1 MAEAARYK
9 AIRKIADG
17 GSAEVFLAEQ
27 QGAAGFKRHVVLKR
41 IRPELYADEQFRQ
54 MLIDEAT
61 LAMSL
66 RHSNLVEVLDVGD
79 ANGRYFLVLEL
90 VDGWTLAQLMRR
102 ARNANYPL
110 PAELAV
116 YVAAEVCRG
125 LAYAHARTKDGKPLN
140 VVHRDICPNN
150 VLVSMHAEVKVADF
164 GIAQGGDR
172 LLQTQSGMI
181 RGKPA
186 FMSPEQTRAEPLDA
200 RSDLFSV
207 GTLLYTL
214 LTDQHPFPGPSD
226 RETLMQVNSTDAQP
240 VNALK
245 PELPEELA
253 RVVQHAMQRKREDRF
268 QSAQDMLTALEKL
281 QRAVLKPAG
290 RSEFENFLRTL
301 SAKDGETA
309 ITRQTMPPAKVAD
322 EPEWISL
329 SAEQA
334 IVTDQTET
342 QRALPLFDKSKVL
355 EAQQQQQ
362 QHGAPEPR
370 SYWPVFLAAMVVTG
384 GVVWLLQN
392 RNRPQPETVD
402 AGSPMLAA
410 VAPVFDAGAPLPA
423 VELDAGAPD
432 AGQGEP
438 DAGEDAGEFARPPVD
453 VMVDDATPIDAGVV
467 EVPLDSAPVP
477 AVSKSG
483 TATLKLTARLAPNQV
498 EGSKM
503 VGVLIDSEPP
513 GVTIRVEKRVL
524 GKTPALLHFKG
535 GFTFDVWF
543 EAEGQPPLR
552 QWLMLTERQGKP
564 RVTLRNPV
572 E

>member
-41 IRPELYADEQFRQ
+41 IRPALYADEQFRS
-54 MLIDEAT
+54 MLLDEAN

-79 ANGRYFLVLEL
+79 ANGVYFLVMEL

-102 ARNANYPL
+102 GRNANFPL
-110 PAELAV
+110 PPELAV

-125 LAYAHARTKDGKPLN
+125 LAYAHSRTKDGKPLG

-150 VLVSMHAEVKVADF
+150 VLVSMHAEVKIADF

-207 GTLLYTL
+207 GTLLYAL

-226 RETLMQVNSTDAQP
+226 RELLMQVGNSEATP
-240 VNALK
+240 VNKLK

-253 RVVQHAMQRKREDRF
+253 RVVSHAMQKKRDERF

-281 QRAVLKPAG
+281 QRAALKPAG
-290 RSEFENFLRTL
+290 RSEFENYLRAL

-309 ITRQTMPPAKVAD
+309 ITRQTMPPAKVD
-322 EPEWISL
+322 QEPEWISL

-334 IVTDQTET
+334 VVTDQTET

-355 EAQQQQQ
+355 AAQEK
-362 QHGAPEPR
+362 AKAMDRAAEPR
-370 SYWPVFLAAMVVTG
+370 SRLPVFIAAMLVTG
-384 GVVWLLQN
+384 GLVWFVQN
-392 RNRPQPETVD
+392 RFKPTGDVAPIDAGVVVSEAAVD
-402 AGSPMLAA
+402 AGVAAPIA
-410 VAPVFDAGAPLPA
+410 VAVA
-423 VELDAGAPD
+423 ELDAGVAEEPID
-432 AGQGEP
+432 AGTTEAP
-438 DAGEDAGEFARPPVD
+438 TD
-453 VMVDDATPIDAGVV
+453 VVVDATPIDAGVIEVAVDAV
-467 EVPLDSAPVP
+467 EDSGSPVS
-477 AVSKSG
+477 VSRSG
-483 TATLKLTARLAPNQV
+483 TPTLKLTAKLAPNQV
-498 EGSKM
+498 DGSKM
-503 VGVLIDSEPP
+503 VGVLIDSEPQ
-513 GVTIRVEKRVL
+513 GVSIRVEKRVL

-543 EAEGQPPLR
+543 EAEGQEPLR
-552 QWLMLTERQGKP
+552 QWLMLTEKGGKP
-564 RVTLRNPV
+564 RVTLRAPV